1 MMRNRAGWLALIVLA
16 IASLLMVFVVM
27 PRINQDAKPAADA
40 INAAGDAVKNAVT
53 DRNSPP
59 DASKPSEQAAA
70 TPAAPAAQPASPAT
84 EQPAPAQSDQT
95 TAKEGRVVSPS
106 FDILRVE
113 PDGST
118 VIAGRAEPNSKLE
131 VTNGAA
137 VVAKVD
143 VGPAGDFAAVLDNPL
158 PPGDH
163 QLVLKAIGKDGKAL
177 LSEETATVSVPVK
190 GSADKLLAM
199 VTTPGKASRI
209 IAAPTADTGTP
220 AAQDTASAS
229 PAPANGTASQA
240 SDASQATAAPE
251 AAGTPAQPATAEAP
265 AVPASSS
272 ANDVVAAL
280 PAPPAGSEGLANS
293 APSIPGSAPAAPV
306 APAAPATPAA
316 EGAAAALRVTA
327 VEIEGSKIFIAG
339 QAKPGASLRGLANGR
354 AIGTAHAGS
363 NGSFVIEGTGDLAV
377 GDHTITVET
386 LGAGGAVALRV
397 EVPFNRP
404 AGEQVAA
411 VASAEPGTDPL
422 ATVDAGA
429 YEKLR
434 TDTVRAFNLLQGL
447 YDGGRTPDVEEMTAA
462 RSSTVI
468 ALRSLSEYRLPAD
481 AAAST
486 RVLAQATAQNAA
498 AALEALEALP
508 RDVGAVGASLKE
520 ISELVARTVGPALAQ
535 NLQRSEP
542 GAPAVAQSNTG
553 NSNTAPNN
561 GAASNAGTASSTTA
575 DAGNATTPTTIQQAP
590 LTQSQR
596 ASVIIRRGDTLWQ
609 ISRRVY
615 GQGVRYT
622 TIYLANEEQI
632 RNPDIIQPGQIF
644 GVPEEYRPDAEEIHR
659 RRMQQRRG

>member
-16 IASLLMVFVVM
+16 VASLLMVFVVM

-53 DRNSPP
+53 ERNSSP
-59 DASKPSEQAAA
+59 DATKPSEQAAA

-84 EQPAPAQSDQT
+84 EQPTAAPARSDQT

-209 IAAPTADTGTP
+209 IAAPTADTGAP
-220 AAQDTASAS
+220 AAQDTAS
-229 PAPANGTASQA
+229 PAPANGIASQA
-240 SDASQATAAPE
+240 SDASQATTTLE

-280 PAPPAGSEGLANS
+280 PAPPAGSEALANS
-293 APSIPGSAPAAPV
+293 APSIPGSAPAAP
-306 APAAPATPAA
+306 AAAATPAA

-354 AIGTAHAGS
+354 AIGTAQAGS

-447 YDGGRTPDVEEMTAA
+447 YDGGRTPDVEEMAAA

-508 RDVGAVGASLKE
+508 RDVSAVGASLKE

-542 GAPAVAQSNTG
+542 AAPAVAQSNTG
-553 NSNTAPNN
+553 NSSTAPNN